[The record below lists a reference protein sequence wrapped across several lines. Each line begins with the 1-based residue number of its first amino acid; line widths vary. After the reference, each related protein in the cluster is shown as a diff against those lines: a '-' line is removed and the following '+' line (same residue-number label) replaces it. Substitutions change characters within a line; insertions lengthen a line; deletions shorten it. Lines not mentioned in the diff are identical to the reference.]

1 MSEIYRDNE
10 GVVLKKLGK
19 PVRRTVVDKNTR
31 VSDDDI
37 NMEIPSEPVKTSEKP
52 SAKKRTLLANAGPD
66 ENGKIDFELNP
77 DCVDYLLQYH
87 ESYGHS
93 ADAAGIASTCD
104 KVVSG
109 FNKTFKSRMTAVELS
124 PALESR
130 LIVLSSSTESDMSAE
145 EMKNRKPGQ
154 RLRRQELSEEREP
167 SIQSPQPNK
176 VAELDVAYMSL
187 KTKSLSVFDGQK
199 VLLSGEKFEICKILN
214 CKNICAVTRSK
225 GKISQ
230 NGLMHAAC
238 SISEQGQI
246 NKSLCPQEAALSE
259 KEEMAY
265 QMFLQQFG
273 DELKAKKMLFI
284 SKKVFSPK

>member
-37 NMEIPSEPVKTSEKP
+37 SMDVPSEPIISTSVPTDK
-52 SAKKRTLLANAGPD
+52 KKRTLLANAGPD
-66 ENGKIDFELNP
+66 EDGKIDFTINP

-93 ADAAGIASTCD
+93 SDAAGIALTCE

-109 FNKTFKSRMTAVELS
+109 FNKTFKSRMSPSELA

-130 LIVLSSSTESDMSAE
+130 VTQTVSTE
-145 EMKNRKPGQ
+145 EMKNRRPGQ
-154 RLRRQELSEEREP
+154 RLRSPEP
-167 SIQSPQPNK
+167 SKESVKGQPPE
-176 VAELDVAYMSL
+176 VLETVEPEVPYVQW
-187 KTKSLSVFDGQK
+187 KTKIVNVYNGQK

-214 CKNICAVTRSK
+214 CKHICVLTRNS
-225 GKISQ
+225 GKIKQ

-238 SISEQGQI
+238 GVSENGKI
-246 NKSLCPQEAALSE
+246 KKSACPQEEALTE
-259 KEEMAY
+259 KEQMAY

-284 SKKVFSPK
+284 SKEVFSK

>member
-1 MSEIYRDNE
+1 MAEIYKDNE

-37 NMEIPSEPVKTSEKP
+37 SMDMPSESVTAARP
-52 SAKKRTLLANAGPD
+52 SSAERPRKKTLLANAGPD
-66 ENGKIDFELNP
+66 ESGKIDFSVNP

-87 ESYGHS
+87 ESYGNS
-93 ADAAGIASTCD
+93 SDAEGIAETCN

-109 FNKTFKSRMTAVELS
+109 FNKTFKSQMTPEDLA

-130 LIVLSSSTESDMSAE
+130 LILISADVSTD
-145 EMKNRKPGQ
+145 EMRNRKPGQ
-154 RLRRQELSEEREP
+154 RLRKTESQEAPVQEERSFQAKQVVDPEVP
-167 SIQSPQPNK
+167 
-176 VAELDVAYMSL
+176 YMSL
-187 KTKSLSVFDGQK
+187 HAKSLGVVEGQK
-199 VLLSGEKFEICKILN
+199 VLLSGEKFEICKILH

-238 SISEQGQI
+238 SVSEKGQI
-246 NKSLCPQEAALSE
+246 NKNHCPQETPLSE
-259 KEEMAY
+259 KEALAY

-284 SKKVFSPK
+284 SREVFSK